1 MRSYLEII
9 NELMET
15 VATDKI
21 PEVDKE
27 KINDLI
33 QQLADMIWKYSD

>member
-1 MRSYLEII
+1 MRNYLEII

-15 VATDKI
+15 VVTDNI

>member
-15 VATDKI
+15 VATDDI